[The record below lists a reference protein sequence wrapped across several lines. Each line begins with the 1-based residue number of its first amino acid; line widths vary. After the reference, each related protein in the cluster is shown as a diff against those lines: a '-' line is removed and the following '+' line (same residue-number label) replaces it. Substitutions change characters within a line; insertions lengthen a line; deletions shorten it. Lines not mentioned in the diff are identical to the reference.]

1 MILKRLVTACLKQ
14 FVTDGCLTSAAA
26 LSFTTLLGLVPLLA
40 VSFYWI
46 KIFFTEPAHQ
56 QKILEFIMTILPPE
70 YGVRLFQE
78 LVTLAMNA
86 TKLNMPG
93 LLSLIVIIIA
103 GLNTIDHTL
112 NRIWNIKRCHRSLYK
127 MMLYFLV
134 LLSVPVLIGYSIYLT
149 SYLTALPLV
158 SEVSNQLGLVVILRY
173 IGPTLISFIGFTI
186 LFMWVPNTNVI
197 FRYAIAASIITTLLF
212 ELTKLIILTYIK
224 VVPTYNIIYGALAS
238 IPIFC
243 VWMYLSWSIV
253 LFGAVINFQL
263 QDKVFLNTE
272 EGDNHDV

>member
-1 MILKRLVTACLKQ
+1 MISKRLITACFKQ

-40 VSFYWI
+40 VSFYWVRI
-46 KIFFTEPAHQ
+46 LFTEPAHQ

-70 YGVRLFQE
+70 YGIRLFRE
-78 LVTLAMNA
+78 LVTLALNA
-86 TKLNMPG
+86 TKLNMLG

-112 NRIWNIKRCHRSLYK
+112 NRIWKIKRCHRSLYK
-127 MMLYFLV
+127 MVLYFLV
-134 LLSVPVLIGYSIYLT
+134 ILLVPVLIGYSIYLT

-158 SEVSNQLGLVVILRY
+158 SEVSNQLRLVAILRY
-173 IGPTLISFIGFTI
+173 IGPTLASFIGFTI

-197 FRYAIAASIITTLLF
+197 FRHALIASILTTILF
-212 ELTKLIILTYIK
+212 EMTKLIVLTYIK
-224 VVPTYNIIYGALAS
+224 VVPAYNIIYGALAS

-253 LFGAVINFQL
+253 LFGAVVNCQL
-263 QDKVFLNTE
+263 QNKAYLN
-272 EGDNHDV
+272 DV